1 MLNIKYLLG
10 SDELCL
16 AHTGLRVAEFGYL
29 LRGFSLE
36 WELHMNA
43 LYEKE
48 HGKKRTR
55 KLG

>member
-1 MLNIKYLLG
+1 MINVKYLLG

-16 AHTGLRVAEFGYL
+16 PHTGLRVAEFGYL
-29 LRGFSLE
+29 LRGFAPE
-36 WELHMNA
+36 YELHMNE

-55 KLG
+55 KL

>member
-1 MLNIKYLLG
+1 MLNIKYLLS

-16 AHTGLRVAEFGYL
+16 SHTGLRLAEFGYL
-29 LRGFSLE
+29 LREFSPE
-36 WELHMNA
+36 YELHMNA

-55 KLG
+55 KL